1 MIKNNNNK
9 HVCHTDSNCYNKVN
23 PVFDKEDAQS
33 CYGTDNSLKQER
45 EGGTEEVE
53 REQTK
58 RNDAWRAPSSHH
70 ASSNIIFP

>member
-1 MIKNNNNK
+1 MTTNN
-9 HVCHTDSNCYNKVN
+9 HVCHWEGNCCNKVN
-23 PVFDKEDAQS
+23 PAFDMEDAQS

-45 EGGTEEVE
+45 ERERGTEEME
-53 REQTK
+53 REQAE